1 MVKNKVKKPICLII
15 MDGWG
20 ISEKQ
25 KGNAIYQA
33 LTSNID
39 YYTRYYPYTKLNAAG
54 EKVGL
59 PEGQMGNSE
68 VGHTNIGAGRIVVQD
83 YTKITN
89 AIKDGSF
96 YNNTVFK
103 NAFENVIKKNS
114 DLHFMG
120 CLSDGGVHSHIDHLK
135 ALMKMAVKHNIKNFY
150 IHSFL

>member
-1 MVKNKVKKPICLII
+1 MIKNKIKRPICLII

-33 LTSNID
+33 LTANMD
-39 YYTRYYPYTKLNAAG
+39 YYTRYYPNTKLNAAG

-68 VGHTNIGAGRIVVQD
+68 VGHINIGAGRIVVQD

-96 YNNTVFK
+96 YENKVFK
-103 NAFENVIKKNS
+103 NAFQNTINNNYMYY
-114 DLHFMG
+114 F
-120 CLSDGGVHSHIDHLK
+120 
-135 ALMKMAVKHNIKNFY
+135 
-150 IHSFL
+150 